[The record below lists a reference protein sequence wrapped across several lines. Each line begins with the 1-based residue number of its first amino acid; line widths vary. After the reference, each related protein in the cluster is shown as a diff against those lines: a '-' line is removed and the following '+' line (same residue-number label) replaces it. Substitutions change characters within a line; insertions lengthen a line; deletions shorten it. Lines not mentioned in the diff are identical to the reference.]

1 MKHTIPVTLIIILIF
16 FLSQVIGL
24 YALSYTIKGIGYTP
38 EGEVV
43 VEYADTAIGERPQL
57 YDMEM
62 FLYIIFAILLG
73 TGLILLLVRFRKVK
87 IWKAMFFFAVWMT
100 CSVTLGVFFDPL
112 IAFSVSIFLA
122 FFKIFKPNMIAHNI
136 SELLIYPGIAIIFV
150 PNLSVLWVTLLLLV
164 ISVYDMFAVWKSKH
178 MVSLAQFQTK
188 SRAFAGV
195 FVTYK
200 VKAEKGIS
208 KAARAVKGK
217 KTSKAHAARKSDV
230 AAKED
235 VEYRNAILGGGD
247 IAFPLIF
254 AGVVMDSLIKMS
266 VAKTTAFAYALII
279 PVVVAVALFSLLA
292 FAKKDRFYPAMPFIT
307 AGCLAGYGIMWILV
321 SGIIA

>member
-57 YDMEM
+57 YDMGM
-62 FLYIIFAILLG
+62 FLYMIAAILIG
-73 TGLILLLVRFRKVK
+73 TGLILLLVKFKKFK

-100 CSVTLGVFFDPL
+100 CSVTLGVFVDPI

-122 FFKIFKPNMIAHNI
+122 FFKIFKPNMIIHNV

-150 PNLSVLWVTLLLLV
+150 PNLNIFWVTLLLLV
-164 ISVYDMFAVWKSKH
+164 ISVYDVFAVWKSKH
-178 MVSLAQFQTK
+178 MVSMAQFQTK

-200 VKAEKGIS
+200 LKAKKGLS
-208 KAARAVKGK
+208 KAARTVKGK
-217 KTSKAHAARKSDV
+217 KTAKTAKKEV
-230 AAKED
+230 AS

-279 PVVVAVALFSLLA
+279 PVVVAIALFSLLA

-307 AGCLAGYGIMWILV
+307 AGCLAGYGILWLLG

>member
-24 YALSYTIKGIGYTP
+24 YALGANIMGVTQTPGGETI
-38 EGEVV
+38 
-43 VEYADTAIGERPQL
+43 VEHADTTIGERP
-57 YDMEM
+57 EM
-62 FLYIIFAILLG
+62 QGPETFLYMICAILVG
-73 TGLILLLVRFRKVK
+73 TGLILLLVKFKK
-87 IWKAMFFFAVWMT
+87 FGIWKAMFFFAVWMT
-100 CSVTLGVFFDPL
+100 CSITLGVFIDPL
-112 IAFSVSIFLA
+112 IALVFCIFLA
-122 FFKIFKPNMIAHNI
+122 FVKVYRPNIWIHNLT
-136 SELLIYPGIAIIFV
+136 ELLIYPGIAVIFV
-150 PNLSVLWVTLLLLV
+150 PLLDLPWVIALLLA
-164 ISVYDMFAVWKSKH
+164 ISAYDVFAVWKSKH
-178 MVSLAQFQTK
+178 MVSMAQFQTK

-200 VKAEKGIS
+200 LKTQKSIS
-208 KAARAVKGK
+208 KAAKTVKGRK
-217 KTSKAHAARKSDV
+217 AKTAAKGRTV

-266 VAKTTAFAYALII
+266 IAKTTAFLLALII
-279 PVVVAVALFSLLA
+279 PVVVAIALFSLLA
-292 FAKKDRFYPAMPFIT
+292 MAKKDRFYPAMPFIT
-307 AGCLAGYGIMWILV
+307 AGCLAGYGILWLLI